1 MKTNIR
7 KKCTIKLKD
16 GRCFKGFIIG
26 KAGNHKLS
34 VTSKEWGEMIVE
46 AREVK
51 N

>member
-1 MKTNIR
+1 MKTNIK

-16 GRCFKGFIIG
+16 GRCFKAFIVS
-26 KAGNHKLS
+26 KSTGNKMI
-34 VTSKEWGEMIVE
+34 VDSKEWGQMIVD